1 MDKNATEVTIK
12 WVPEDIKVLRPDFDD
27 EQAALALQQLQ
38 KQLTDQS
45 IQYGWT
51 VLESNLH
58 KPLWQRL
65 IKKLQ

>member
-1 MDKNATEVTIK
+1 MDKATAEVTIK
-12 WVPEDIKVLRPDFDD
+12 WVPEDIKALRPDFDD
-27 EQAALALQQLQ
+27 EQAAVALQQLQ
-38 KQLTDQS
+38 QQLVDRS
-45 IQYGWT
+45 IEYGWT